1 MGLSRFVQEGAL
13 EPYVRSLKSMTSK
26 PVVSVGRFTSPDT
39 MVGQIN
45 RGILDLIGAARPS
58 IADPFL
64 PKKIEEGRFE
74 DIRECIGC
82 NICYMGDGKGVPIR
96 CTQNP
101 TMSEEWRRGWH
112 PEIIQT
118 RKSNSRV
125 LILGAGP
132 AGLEAAHALGK
143 RGYEVILAEAT
154 RELGGRV
161 SKEANLPGLNQ
172 WIRVRDYRLQ
182 QIEKMDCVEI
192 FRESKLTAQEA
203 LEVGANHIAIAT
215 GATWRR
221 DGYGAHALGSLP
233 LLAPQDRI
241 YTPDDIMSG
250 NLPDGPIVVY
260 DDDHYYMGSVLA
272 ERLAM
277 SGQKV
282 TLVTP
287 QDTIS
292 AWGYYTY
299 DRWRAQSRLMEM
311 GVKLIVSKTLK
322 EFDGSKA
329 KLSCTYTGAET
340 SFDCTSLV
348 LVTSRQPNDT
358 VYTELSALIDR
369 TAETAPKTLKRIG
382 DCEAPAIIAAAVY
395 SGHRYARNL
404 EESIDPDHPLK
415 HDRVFFQDA

>member
-1 MGLSRFVQEGAL
+1 
-13 EPYVRSLKSMTSK
+13 
-26 PVVSVGRFTSPDT
+26 

-112 PEIIQT
+112 PEIIQS

-143 RGYEVILAEAT
+143 RGYEVMLAEAT

-161 SKEANLPGLNQ
+161 LKEANLPGLNQ

-203 LEVGANHIAIAT
+203 LDVGADHIAVAT

-260 DDDHYYMGSVLA
+260 DDDHYYMGSVIA
-272 ERLAM
+272 ERIAK

-322 EFDGSKA
+322 DFGGGRV
-329 KLSCTYTGAET
+329 KLSCTYTGA
-340 SFDCTSLV
+340 DTSLDCASV
-348 LVTSRQPNDT
+348 VMVTSRQPNDT
-358 VYTELSALIDR
+358 IFTELSTLIDS
-369 TAETAPKTLKRIG
+369 TVDTAPKPLKRIG

-404 EESIDPDHPLK
+404 EESIDPDNPLK
-415 HDRVFFQDA
+415 HDRVFFQDT